1 MENGS
6 SERTPLALSI
16 SISSLCR
23 QFDQWMK
30 DLEAQG
36 NDVASDQAPTQA
48 EVKKERQ
55 IDHCLN
61 QAIQTFSARW
71 LPLTFESPLHKAAQT
86 ELIESL
92 WRGLRKDLIKII
104 NRPCYR
110 SMLCLFLF
118 AMVPIPAGISEEEED
133 SGIPAQFCVQ
143 AALQHVQHLRA
154 RQRSLEFNGSKVCP
168 ISDRV
173 AIMTSLDQFQIDF
186 MSMESIIYWAALT
199 YDTSSSLTF
208 NTKSLLSSG
217 LLGWESES
225 SWRLV
230 KTCTD
235 IFHNQTED
243 WRLRGVIVTEENAN
257 RIIAAAS
264 AWKLRVWKVAAVLK
278 EALREGHEEDAVHRV
293 YTSAVDAIKQFN
305 MTYRPLLV
313 ACERRIQFLSQHT
326 KLRWCEFFPTTQ
338 LLHQDHLSQDNCTNS
353 CCPTEDEV
361 MLHYHLCILI
371 MIDAIETAGRTDI
384 LDRLIITRS
393 EAEGSTMNCLVFG
406 LSNHFVIPQ
415 RKGETEDT
423 FVTVPLVAIDPY
435 PHHVVA
441 AVRLLWLGIER
452 DYETGKLDLGT
463 LENLQS
469 TLLRTLD
476 LLPQTSKSV
485 RNAKEQARLSVIH
498 REIPGPEL

>member
-1 MENGS
+1 
-6 SERTPLALSI
+6 
-16 SISSLCR
+16 
-23 QFDQWMK
+23 MK
-30 DLEAQG
+30 DLEAQE

-61 QAIQTFSARW
+61 QAIQAFSARW

-133 SGIPAQFCVQ
+133 TGIPAQFCVQ

-173 AIMTSLDQFQIDF
+173 AIMTSLDQFQINF

-199 YDTSSSLTF
+199 YDTSSSLTL

-243 WRLRGVIVTEENAN
+243 WRHHGVIVTEENAN

-278 EALREGHEEDAVHRV
+278 EALREGHEDDAVHRV

-305 MTYRPLLV
+305 ITYRPLLV

-326 KLRWCEFFPTTQ
+326 KLRWCEFFPQ
-338 LLHQDHLSQDNCTNS
+338 LLHQNHLS
-353 CCPTEDEV
+353 
-361 MLHYHLCILI
+361 
-371 MIDAIETAGRTDI
+371 
-384 LDRLIITRS
+384 
-393 EAEGSTMNCLVFG
+393 
-406 LSNHFVIPQ
+406 
-415 RKGETEDT
+415 
-423 FVTVPLVAIDPY
+423 
-435 PHHVVA
+435 
-441 AVRLLWLGIER
+441 
-452 DYETGKLDLGT
+452 
-463 LENLQS
+463 
-469 TLLRTLD
+469 
-476 LLPQTSKSV
+476 
-485 RNAKEQARLSVIH
+485 
-498 REIPGPEL
+498 